1 MPKMTAIFSTAFL
14 SLGLLAGVAHA
25 QGPAESS
32 PPQAAGMA
40 AAPVEFS
47 DSQLQKF
54 ADASEDIVAVSEE
67 YTARLHAAGDDAE
80 QREIRTEANTRMI
93 EVVEEH
99 GLEVE

>member
-40 AAPVEFS
+40 ASAGSRWQRKGDIRKAPG
-47 DSQLQKF
+47 
-54 ADASEDIVAVSEE
+54 ASIPGAISPGWVWPCAIRSSVAQ
-67 YTARLHAAGDDAE
+67 T
-80 QREIRTEANTRMI
+80 
-93 EVVEEH
+93 
-99 GLEVE
+99 